1 MDLAAAK
8 MIGAGLAAI
17 GLVRCR
23 RRHRQRVLDHDRH
36 GRPQPIDPGAGRG
49 RSHSSA
55 SRWSRRS
62 ACSRCWSRSSCCS
75 AERAVARPP
84 GPRPVPQIDPS
95 TFATQIFWLIVA
107 FVTLY
112 WLLSRRALPRLTEVL
127 EARQDRIAADLD
139 EAERLRR
146 EAEAA
151 LTSYQA
157 AIAKAQDEA
166 HALLAETQGAASG
179 RGGPAPGR
187 AGGAAGRAA
196 ERRRGAH
203 RRGQG

>member
-1 MDLAAAK
+1 M
-8 MIGAGLAAI
+8 
-17 GLVRCR
+17 
-23 RRHRQRVLDHDRH
+23 
-36 GRPQPIDPGAGRG
+36 
-49 RSHSSA
+49 
-55 SRWSRRS
+55 
-62 ACSRCWSRSSCCS
+62 
-75 AERAVARPP
+75 
-84 GPRPVPQIDPS
+84 PQIDPS

-166 HALLAETQGAASG
+166 HALLAETQGRLQAEAA
-179 RGGPAPGR
+179 RRQAELEAQL
-187 AGGAAGRAA
+187 AGQLSAA
-196 ERRRGAH
+196 EARIAEARA
-203 RRGQG
+203 